1 MTHRKRPR
9 WLKGVAVSGLAAAAC
24 LWIWNSAR
32 AWAQAAMDSDAD
44 YAGFID
50 SLLATLAGA
59 VLMPVLLWAGMRAL
73 GERGNHLLVLLGT
86 VSWLLIGGHVV
97 EDDVSVAATVAFLGL
112 FALLGSVLATVA
124 SGSSRR
130 EA

>member
-1 MTHRKRPR
+1 
-9 WLKGVAVSGLAAAAC
+9 
-24 LWIWNSAR
+24 
-32 AWAQAAMDSDAD
+32 
-44 YAGFID
+44 
-50 SLLATLAGA
+50 
-59 VLMPVLLWAGMRAL
+59 MPVLLWAGMRAL